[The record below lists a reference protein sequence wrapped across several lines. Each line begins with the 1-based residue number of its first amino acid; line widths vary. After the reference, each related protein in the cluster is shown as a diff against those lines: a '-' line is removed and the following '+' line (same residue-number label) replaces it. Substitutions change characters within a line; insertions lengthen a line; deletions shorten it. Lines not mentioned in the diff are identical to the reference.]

1 MSSEDEREEEVSPGK
16 SNTKIFEFFTHQNQ
30 ESAKKANEDLEYM
43 KKTMRQDEKKN
54 LGNEYFDFQEKINY
68 ILEEQEEI
76 FSLHMTA
83 IKVFFISLRTFYSLI
98 FNRKTQDY

>member
-1 MSSEDEREEEVSPGK
+1 MSSDDEREEEVSPGK
-16 SNTKIFEFFTHQNQ
+16 SKKNFFRRFFLPKFYT

-43 KKTMRQDEKKN
+43 KKTMRQDEQKN

-76 FSLHMTA
+76 FSLHMSA
-83 IKVFFISLRTFYSLI
+83 IKVFFLL
-98 FNRKTQDY
+98 